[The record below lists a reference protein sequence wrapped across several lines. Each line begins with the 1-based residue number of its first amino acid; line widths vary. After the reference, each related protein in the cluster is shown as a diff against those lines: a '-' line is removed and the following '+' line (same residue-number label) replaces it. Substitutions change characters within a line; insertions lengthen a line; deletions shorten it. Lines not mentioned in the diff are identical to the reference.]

1 MIRFQIQKLAVS
13 TSSVVWS
20 QVRQFFV
27 LEIYVLLTMMKNRV
41 TQIIFNVLLA
51 ILSKSIVKQNSRVSQ
66 YFNVAQRFRV
76 AQYNIVHKSTITK
89 FTVSQVSHKHLYGAS
104 LQDNS
109 LLRYTLYTSSV
120 QDLHLPLR
128 FLLQGQPYAFI
139 QGYTLELS
147 ISY

>member
-89 FTVSQVSHKHLYGAS
+89 FTVYII
-104 LQDNS
+104 
-109 LLRYTLYTSSV
+109 TLNW
-120 QDLHLPLR
+120 DR
-128 FLLQGQPYAFI
+128 I
-139 QGYTLELS
+139 RK
-147 ISY
+147 